1 MNKKIKG
8 WLLTI
13 GIMLSTCMFNF
24 NSVSKV
30 KAEETVHAYY
40 RAERKYD
47 EVPNTFTI
55 TFKVDNSCIDRQIL
69 FSNYA
74 GSSSSTRVGY
84 ISLLINEEGYLRL
97 NWNNE
102 EVLHVFESKDFRTN
116 NWEHITVVRDKE
128 NKCFKL
134 YSNGVLLETKT
145 GGVGTDNKGIYA
157 PAIGNDIRPTGTRYP
172 FTGKIADVA
181 VYTKALSESEVLE
194 EYNITDKT
202 TITKIV
208 NPSILYNWVLDD
220 NLNDSDEKASK
231 LVYDP
236 SMPNELKDYSGND
249 NDCYLCT
256 SFHFYSAPSTKWWEA
271 NEDEYTFVFYP
282 DIQDTVDHQKT
293 KIYKQNQWVADHAEE
308 MNLQAVLTL
317 GDLTNASF
325 QHWNITDDAFNIFD
339 EADVPYVLL
348 LGNHDYDNQQL
359 TSISGRDTNNF
370 NEFFPYEDFKDKEWF
385 VEAQTEGKLDNVCYK
400 FETKEVNYLVFTLD
414 FGPSDATMAWAS
426 SILDRPEYADYRAI
440 ILSHNILGR
449 NGYFTDEHNGPT
461 TYGFAKNLAPGEV
474 NNGQDIYDKLISK
487 HDNVFLA
494 AGGHV
499 VTDTIMRRLE
509 TADNGNKVLNL
520 LIDGQSVIDAKN
532 GKKGATLIAV
542 CKINEKTKK
551 MTFNYYDP
559 TNDLYFCVEN
569 QFEYDFSS
577 WFSKDIVASEG
588 IEVKQE
594 NSKPGETVEFELEV
608 DPTSTKYAVV
618 ASDKLGNSVS
628 YTSNNGTYSLVMPET
643 SLKLELV
650 QINENALTL
659 PSTLELDNKGSIDLS
674 SYLIEGYDYYFNSNE
689 YVEVIDNVLTPKKVG
704 STKLSVSVRGLGIIK
719 EVDVNVNEHICNFNQ
734 KIEDD
739 KYFKDNATCEHAK
752 EYYYSCACGNKN
764 NETFEVG
771 DKQRHTFDQKVVDAK
786 YLATEATCE
795 KQASYYYSCSCG
807 EKGLTTFVH
816 GELEKH
822 SYSHSHG
829 CYEQVCTSC
838 HQKGNGGSHNF
849 GKGVVTKEATT
860 EEEGCREYTCEDC
873 GATLKEVLNKKQAPN
888 NTTPIIIAGSSTV
901 GIGGIITIILLVLR
915 KRKLVK
921 NIEI

>member
-1 MNKKIKG
+1 MNKKFKG
-8 WLLTI
+8 WLVTF
-13 GIMLSTCMFNF
+13 GVMLSTCMFNF

-30 KAEETVHAYY
+30 QAEEAVHAYY
-40 RAERKYD
+40 RSERKYD
-47 EVPNTFTI
+47 EVPNTFTL
-55 TFKVDNSCIDRQIL
+55 TFKVDNLCTEKQIL

-102 EVLHVFESKDFRTN
+102 EVLHVFKSKDFRTN
-116 NWEHITVVRDKE
+116 NWEHITLVRDKE

-181 VYTKALSESEVLE
+181 VYTKALNESEVLE

-202 TITKIV
+202 TITKTV

-220 NLNDSDEKASK
+220 DINDSDEKASK

-236 SMPNELKDYSGND
+236 EMPKELIDYSGNG

-256 SFHFYSAPSTKWWEA
+256 SFHFYDAPSTKWWEA

-282 DIQDTVDHQKT
+282 DIQDTVDHQKG

-385 VEAQTEGKLDNVCYK
+385 VEAKTEGKLDNVCYK

-461 TYGFAKNLAPGEV
+461 TYGFAKNLAPDEV

-520 LIDGQSVIDAKN
+520 LIDGQSVIDVN

-569 QFEYDFSS
+569 QFEYDFSD

-588 IEVKQE
+588 IEVKE
-594 NSKPGETVEFELEV
+594 NSKPGETVEFEVNV
-608 DPTSTKYAVV
+608 DSSSTKHGVV
-618 ASDKLGNSVS
+618 ASDKKGNNVS

-643 SLKLELV
+643 SLKLELI
-650 QINENALTL
+650 QINENEITL
-659 PSTLELDNKGSIDLS
+659 PSQLVLDSKEKIDLTD
-674 SYLIEGYDYYFNSNE
+674 YLPEGYDYSYNSSE
-689 YVEVIDNVLTPKKVG
+689 YLEVDNNVLTPKKIG
-704 STKLSVSVRGLGIIK
+704 STKLSVSARGLGLLK
-719 EVDVNVNEHICNFNQ
+719 EVDVLINEHICNFNQ
-734 KIEDD
+734 KVEED
-739 KYFKDNATCEHAK
+739 KYFKDNATCDHAK
-752 EYYYSCACGNKN
+752 EYYYSCVCGNKN
-764 NETFEVG
+764 TEVFEVG
-771 DKQRHTFDQKVVDAK
+771 DKERHTFNQKVVDEK
-786 YLATEATCE
+786 YLASEATCE
-795 KQASYYYSCSCG
+795 NQATYYYSCSCG
-807 EKGLTTFVH
+807 EKGLTTFVEGDLKEH
-816 GELEKH
+816 T
-822 SYSHSHG
+822 YSHSHG
-829 CYEQVCTSC
+829 CYDQVCTTCNQQGS
-838 HQKGNGGSHNF
+838 GGSHNF
-849 GKGVVTKEATT
+849 TEGVVINEST
-860 EEEGCREYTCEDC
+860 EKQKGQIVYTCKDC
-873 GATLKEVLNKKQAPN
+873 GATLTDSLPRLVKQN
-888 NTTPIIIAGSSTV
+888 DNVGTTLIITGSSV
-901 GIGGIITIILLVLR
+901 GGIGGVITILLLLL
-915 KRKLVK
+915 KKKKLVK
-921 NIEI
+921 